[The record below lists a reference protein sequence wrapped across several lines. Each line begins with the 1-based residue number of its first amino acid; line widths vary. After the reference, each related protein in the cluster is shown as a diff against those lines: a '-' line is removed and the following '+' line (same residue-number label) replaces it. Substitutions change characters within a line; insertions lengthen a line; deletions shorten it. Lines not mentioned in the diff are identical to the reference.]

1 MTSASLKKKL
11 KEMDEQMSATSRNGD
26 LRRARSVL
34 VGTCFGGTTE
44 ITMRGID
51 GSVLWSPLQPVEAIE
66 LIHQLAASVGC
77 HINLQPR
84 NDFAS
89 WRNWRSDEDIAKR
102 NGNPPFANELP
113 LDKRHPLP
121 PPEEQPGMK
130 INRSNNH
137 AVATKKTVNKRNAK
151 RATKTS

>member
-1 MTSASLKKKL
+1 MTSTSLKKKL
-11 KEMDEQMSATSRNGD
+11 KAVDEQMSATSRDGD

-51 GSVLWSPLQPVEAIE
+51 GNVLWTPLQPVEAIE

-84 NDFAS
+84 NDFSS
-89 WRNWRSDEDIAKR
+89 WRTWRSNEDIAKL

-121 PPEEQPGMK
+121 PPEDQPGMNFK
-130 INRSNNH
+130 RGTEH
-137 AVATKKTVNKRNAK
+137 AVATKKTVNKRSTKRSAK
-151 RATKTS
+151 AS